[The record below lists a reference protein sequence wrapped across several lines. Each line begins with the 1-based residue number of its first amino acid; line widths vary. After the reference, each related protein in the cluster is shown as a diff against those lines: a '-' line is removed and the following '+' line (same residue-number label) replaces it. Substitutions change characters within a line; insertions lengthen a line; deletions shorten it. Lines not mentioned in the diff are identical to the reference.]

1 MIRFIPFLAALFIR
15 ALRAT
20 LRVRHINVDAV
31 ESLHRAGGHYIIAF
45 WHCHILMM
53 VFCRFQRPIC
63 VMISQHRDGEMIA
76 RTMEKFRVDPAR
88 GSSTRGGT
96 AALREMI
103 RIAAAGSNLA
113 FTPDGPR
120 GPRCVAQ
127 VGVVTAA
134 RMTGFPVIPI
144 AFIAEH
150 KRRLRSWDRFEVP
163 RPFSRGMFVYG
174 NPIPVPRE
182 LDVAGVE
189 EYRVRIERSMNELVD
204 EAEQHFDAVW
214 RSRTL
219 PPTWPPKSAA
229 DTGLNLFRE

>member
-1 MIRFIPFLAALFIR
+1 MTRFIPFFAALFIR

-31 ESLHRAGGHYIIAF
+31 EAIHRSGGHYIIAF

-53 VFCRFQRPIC
+53 VFCRFQRPVC
-63 VMISQHRDGEMIA
+63 VMISQHRDGELIA
-76 RTMEKFRVDPAR
+76 RTMENFAINTAR
-88 GSSTRGGT
+88 GSSTRGGM

-103 RIAAAGSNLA
+103 RIATAGYNLGI
-113 FTPDGPR
+113 TPDGPR

-134 RMTGFPVIPI
+134 QMTGFPVIPV
-144 AFIAEH
+144 AFVAEH

-163 RPFSRGMFVYG
+163 RPFSRGMFIYG

-182 LDVAGVE
+182 LDAAAVE
-189 EYRVRIERSMNELVD
+189 EYRVRIERSMNEVVD
-204 EAEQHFDAVW
+204 AAEQHFDEIW
-214 RSRTL
+214 RARAL

-229 DTGLNLFRE
+229 DISLNLFRE

>member
-20 LRVRHINVDAV
+20 LRVRHINVEAI
-31 ESLHRAGGHYIIAF
+31 ESFHRSGSHYLIAF

-53 VFCRFQRPIC
+53 VFCRFKRPVC
-63 VMISQHRDGEMIA
+63 VMISQHRDGELIA
-76 RTMEKFRVDPAR
+76 RTMEKFKVGTAR
-88 GSSTRGGT
+88 GSSTRGGM

-103 RIAAAGSNLA
+103 RIAGTGSSLGI
-113 FTPDGPR
+113 TPDGPR

-127 VGVVTAA
+127 IGVVTAA
-134 RMTGFPVIPI
+134 QMTGFPVIPV

-182 LDVAGVE
+182 LDPAG
-189 EYRVRIERSMNELVD
+189 
-204 EAEQHFDAVW
+204 
-214 RSRTL
+214 
-219 PPTWPPKSAA
+219 
-229 DTGLNLFRE
+229 

>member
-1 MIRFIPFLAALFIR
+1 MTRFIPFFAALFIR
-15 ALRAT
+15 ALHAT
-20 LRVRHINVDAV
+20 LRVRYINFEIL
-31 ESLHRAGGHYIIAF
+31 ESFHRSGGHYIIAF

-53 VFCRFQRPIC
+53 LYCRFERPAC
-63 VMISQHRDGEMIA
+63 VMISQHRDGELIA
-76 RTMEKFRVDPAR
+76 RTIERFDVGTAR
-88 GSSTRGGT
+88 GSSTRGGF

-103 RIAAAGSNLA
+103 RIAATGTSLGI
-113 FTPDGPR
+113 TPDGPR

-134 RMTGFPVIPI
+134 QMTGFPVIPV

-182 LDVAGVE
+182 LDAAGVE
-189 EYRVRIERSMNELVD
+189 EYRARIERSMNDLVEAAELN
-204 EAEQHFDAVW
+204 FDAIW
-214 RSRTL
+214 RARAL
-219 PPTWPPKSAA
+219 PPTWPPTSAA
-229 DTGLNLFRE
+229 DIGLNLFRE